1 MITFVLLAAALT
13 VGGAIAVAVP
23 LLRSG
28 AATDAA
34 APAPWA
40 ALATTALLVIGS
52 AVLYVTWSNW
62 PWRSTSTP
70 ADSPQSMVARL
81 ARELERDPQNLEG
94 WLMLGRSYI
103 ALQEYPLAL
112 RAYERADRLSDGK
125 NAEALTG
132 EAEVL
137 ALTDESELNGRAG
150 RLIERALA
158 LAPDS
163 GKALFFGGAVAARRG
178 DLPLARARFVKLL
191 GMDPPPNV
199 RPLIEQQ
206 INAIDAQLAGSP
218 PARAA
223 GAAAARGAA
232 AAPAKAPAA
241 APGAGEALVR
251 VNVTLAPSLA
261 AAAGSSP
268 LFVFVRDPARPGPPL
283 AVKRLESR
291 FPQLVSLDP
300 SDAMIPGR
308 AFTSGQSVQVV
319 ARIARSGNPVG
330 ASGDPLGEVSYQ
342 VGRDREVSLVID
354 HVMP

>member
-1 MITFVLLAAALT
+1 MVIFVLLAAALT
-13 VGGAIAVAVP
+13 VAGVIVVAIP
-23 LLRSG
+23 LLRRG
-28 AATDAA
+28 VAAT

-40 ALATTALLVIGS
+40 ALAATAVLVVGS
-52 AVLYVTWSNW
+52 AGLYVSWSNW
-62 PWRSTSTP
+62 PWPSSTP

-81 ARELERDPQNLEG
+81 ARELEHDPQNLDG

-103 ALQEYPLAL
+103 ELQEYPLAL
-112 RAYERADRLSDGK
+112 RAFQRADRLSDGK

-132 EAEVL
+132 EAETL

-163 GKALFFGGAVAARRG
+163 GKALFFGAAVAARRG
-178 DLPLARARFVKLL
+178 DLPLARARFAKLL
-191 GMDPPPNV
+191 GMDPPENV

-206 INAIDAQLAGSP
+206 ISAIDAKLAGTT
-218 PARAA
+218 PAGGAQVPA
-223 GAAAARGAA
+223 QTPAPAKPGAAAV
-232 AAPAKAPAA
+232 
-241 APGAGEALVR
+241 VR

-261 AAAGSSP
+261 ATAGSSP

-291 FPQLVSLDP
+291 FPQEVSLAP

-308 AFTSGQSVQVV
+308 AFGSGQSVQVV
-319 ARIARSGNPVG
+319 ARISRSGNPVG
-330 ASGDPLGEVSYQ
+330 ATGDPLGEVTYQ
-342 VGRDREVSLVID
+342 VGRDGLVSLIID
-354 HVMP
+354 HLTP

>member
-13 VGGAIAVAVP
+13 VAGVIAVAIP
-23 LLRSG
+23 LLRRGTGS
-28 AATDAA
+28 TT
-34 APAPWA
+34 PAPWA
-40 ALATTALLVIGS
+40 ALAATVLLVIGS
-52 AVLYVTWSNW
+52 AVLYVSWSNW
-62 PWRSTSTP
+62 PWTAVTP

-81 ARELERDPQNLEG
+81 ARQLERDPQNLDG

-112 RAYERADRLSDGK
+112 RSFERADRLSGGQ

-132 EAEVL
+132 EAEALV
-137 ALTDESELNGRAG
+137 LTDESELNGRAG
-150 RLIERALA
+150 RLIERALV

-178 DLPLARARFVKLL
+178 DLSLARARFVKLL

-206 INAIDAQLAGSP
+206 ISAIDGQLGGGVA
-218 PARAA
+218 PAS
-223 GAAAARGAA
+223 AA
-232 AAPAKAPAA
+232 AAPPQPPAPN
-241 APGAGEALVR
+241 PGAVVR
-251 VNVTLAPSLA
+251 VNVQVAPSLA
-261 AAAGSSP
+261 AAAGASP
-268 LFVFVRDPARPGPPL
+268 LFVFVRDPAHPGPPL

-291 FPQLVSLDP
+291 FPQIVSLAP

-308 AFTSGQSVQVV
+308 AFASGQSVQVV

-330 ASGDPLGEVSYQ
+330 ASGDPLGEVTYQ
-342 VGRDREVSLVID
+342 VGRDGLVSLVID
-354 HVMP
+354 HRMP

>member
-13 VGGAIAVAVP
+13 VAGVIVVAVP
-23 LLRSG
+23 LLRRG
-28 AATDAA
+28 VTAA
-34 APAPWA
+34 APGPAPWA
-40 ALATTALLVIGS
+40 AVAATGLLVIGS
-52 AVLYVTWSNW
+52 ALLYITWSNW
-62 PWRSTSTP
+62 PWKAVTP
-70 ADSPQSMVARL
+70 GDSPQSMVARL
-81 ARELERDPQNLEG
+81 ARELERDPQNLDG

-112 RAYERADRLSDGK
+112 RAFERADRLSDGK
-125 NAEALTG
+125 NADALTG
-132 EAEVL
+132 EAETL

-150 RLIERALA
+150 RLIERALV

-191 GMDPPPNV
+191 GMDPPANV

-206 INAIDAQLAGSP
+206 ITAIDGQL
-218 PARAA
+218 
-223 GAAAARGAA
+223 AA
-232 AAPAKAPAA
+232 AAPASAA
-241 APGAGEALVR
+241 AAQPPPRAANPGAEVR

-261 AAAGSSP
+261 AAVGASP
-268 LFVFVRDPARPGPPL
+268 LFVFVRDPAHAGPPL

-291 FPQLVSLDP
+291 FPQVVSLAA

-308 AFTSGQSVQVV
+308 AFAPGQSVQVV

-330 ASGDPLGEVSYQ
+330 ASGDPLGEVTYQ
-342 VGRDREVSLVID
+342 VGRDGLVSLVID
-354 HVMP
+354 HLMP

>member
-52 AVLYVTWSNW
+52 AGLYVTWSNW
-62 PWRSTSTP
+62 PWRSTGTP

-191 GMDPPPNV
+191 EMDPPPNV

-223 GAAAARGAA
+223 APSAA
-232 AAPAKAPAA
+232 AAPAKAPAV

-291 FPQLVSLDP
+291 FPQLVSLAP

>member
-13 VGGAIAVAVP
+13 VAGVIVVAVP
-23 LLRSG
+23 LLRRG
-28 AATDAA
+28 VTAAAP

-40 ALATTALLVIGS
+40 AVAATGLLVIGS
-52 AVLYVTWSNW
+52 ALLYITWSNW
-62 PWRSTSTP
+62 PWRAVTP

-81 ARELERDPQNLEG
+81 ARELERDPQNLDG

-112 RAYERADRLSDGK
+112 RAFERADRLSDGK
-125 NAEALTG
+125 NADALTG
-132 EAEVL
+132 EAETL

-150 RLIERALA
+150 RLIERALV

-163 GKALFFGGAVAARRG
+163 GKALFFGAAVAARRG

-191 GMDPPPNV
+191 GMDPPANV

-206 INAIDAQLAGSP
+206 ITAIDGQL
-218 PARAA
+218 
-223 GAAAARGAA
+223 AA
-232 AAPAKAPAA
+232 AAPASAA
-241 APGAGEALVR
+241 AAQPPPRAANPGAEVR

-261 AAAGSSP
+261 AAVGASP
-268 LFVFVRDPARPGPPL
+268 LFVFVRDPAHAGPPL

-291 FPQLVSLDP
+291 FPQVVSLAA

-308 AFTSGQSVQVV
+308 AFAPGQSVQGV

-330 ASGDPLGEVSYQ
+330 GSGDPLGEVTYQ
-342 VGRDREVSLVID
+342 VGRDGLVSLVID
-354 HVMP
+354 HLMP

>member
-13 VGGAIAVAVP
+13 VAGVIAVVIP
-23 LLRSG
+23 LLRGGAG
-28 AATDAA
+28 AAAPG
-34 APAPWA
+34 PAPWA
-40 ALATTALLVIGS
+40 AVAATVLLVIGS
-52 AVLYVTWSNW
+52 AALYVSWSNW
-62 PWRSTSTP
+62 PWRTVTP
-70 ADSPQSMVARL
+70 GDSPQSMVARL

-112 RAYERADRLSDGK
+112 RAFERADRLSDGK
-125 NAEALTG
+125 NADALTG
-132 EAEVL
+132 EAETLV
-137 ALTDESELNGRAG
+137 LTDESELNGRAG
-150 RLIERALA
+150 RLIERALV

-191 GMDPPPNV
+191 GMDPPANV

-206 INAIDAQLAGSP
+206 ITAIDGQLAGAA
-218 PARAA
+218 PAI
-223 GAAAARGAA
+223 AAAAQPPPRAA
-232 AAPAKAPAA
+232 N
-241 APGAGEALVR
+241 PGVEVR

-261 AAAGSSP
+261 AAVGASP
-268 LFVFVRDPARPGPPL
+268 LFVFVRDPAHPGPPL

-291 FPQLVSLDP
+291 FPQVVSLAA

-308 AFTSGQSVQVV
+308 AFAPGQSVQVV

-330 ASGDPLGEVSYQ
+330 ASGDPLGEVTYQ
-342 VGRDREVSLVID
+342 VGRDGLVSLVID
-354 HVMP
+354 HLMP

>member
-13 VGGAIAVAVP
+13 VSGVIAVAIP
-23 LLRSG
+23 LIRRGTGS
-28 AATDAA
+28 TT
-34 APAPWA
+34 PAPWA
-40 ALATTALLVIGS
+40 ALAATVLLVIGS
-52 AVLYVTWSNW
+52 AVLYVSWSNW
-62 PWRSTSTP
+62 PWRAVIP

-81 ARELERDPQNLEG
+81 ARQLERDPQNLDG

-112 RAYERADRLSDGK
+112 RSFERADRLSGGQ

-132 EAEVL
+132 EAEALV
-137 ALTDESELNGRAG
+137 LTDESELNGRAG
-150 RLIERALA
+150 RLIERALV

-178 DLPLARARFVKLL
+178 DLSLARARFVKLL

-206 INAIDAQLAGSP
+206 ISAIDGQLGGGVA
-218 PARAA
+218 PAS
-223 GAAAARGAA
+223 AA
-232 AAPAKAPAA
+232 AAPPPAPN
-241 APGAGEALVR
+241 PGAVVR
-251 VNVTLAPSLA
+251 VNVQVAPSLA
-261 AAAGSSP
+261 AAAGASP
-268 LFVFVRDPARPGPPL
+268 LFVFVRDPAHPGPPL

-291 FPQLVSLDP
+291 FPQIVSLAP

-308 AFTSGQSVQVV
+308 AFAPGQSVQVV

-330 ASGDPLGEVSYQ
+330 ASGDPLGEVTYQ
-342 VGRDREVSLVID
+342 VGRDGLVSLVID
-354 HVMP
+354 HRMP

>member
-52 AVLYVTWSNW
+52 AGLYVTWSNW
-62 PWRSTSTP
+62 PWRNTGTP

-178 DLPLARARFVKLL
+178 DLPLARARFEKLL
-191 GMDPPPNV
+191 RMDPPPNV

-206 INAIDAQLAGSP
+206 INAIDAQLAGGP
-218 PARAA
+218 PA
-223 GAAAARGAA
+223 GAAGAA
-232 AAPAKAPAA
+232 AAPAKAPTA
-241 APGAGEALVR
+241 APGAAEALVR

-261 AAAGSSP
+261 GAAGSSP

-291 FPQLVSLDP
+291 FPQLVSLAP
-300 SDAMIPGR
+300 SDAMVPGR